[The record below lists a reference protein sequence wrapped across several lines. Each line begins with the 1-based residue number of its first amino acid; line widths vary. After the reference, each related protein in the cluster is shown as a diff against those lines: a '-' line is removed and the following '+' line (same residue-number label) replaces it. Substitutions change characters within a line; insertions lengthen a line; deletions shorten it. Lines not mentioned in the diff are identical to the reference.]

1 VCQENITLEDLR
13 TARIISNPGYSRDD
27 EITFRLLCRMKV
39 TNYHIW
45 QARTNTYAQYSNLL
59 QLQPTPLSGL
69 VQGLPLVTSQ
79 VAKFNRLALSVD
91 ISDILT
97 RERDQLTT
105 QLQLSVSSGEHD
117 QVPYLEHVLEEL
129 DLRRSAH
136 QNHRQMRS
144 MLDNVLGAHH
154 SPRQNDEYCFFY
166 QGTTLNC
173 VQ

>member
-1 VCQENITLEDLR
+1 
-13 TARIISNPGYSRDD
+13 
-27 EITFRLLCRMKV
+27 
-39 TNYHIW
+39 
-45 QARTNTYAQYSNLL
+45 L

-97 RERDQLTT
+97 R
-105 QLQLSVSSGEHD
+105 
-117 QVPYLEHVLEEL
+117 EL

-166 QGTTLNC
+166 QGTALNC